1 MKAAVFALA
10 AIAASPAV
18 LAESPLQSRETA
30 IPHAARD
37 IQDWK
42 VDGNRA
48 LYIRSLN
55 GKWYHAR
62 TANVCSRLATAN
74 ALGFETRG
82 GGELDKF
89 GAIIAQGWR
98 CPLISVT
105 LSDGPPKKAKR
116 AG

>member
-1 MKAAVFALA
+1 MKAAMFALA
-10 AIAASPAV
+10 VMTVSPAAM
-18 LAESPLQSRETA
+18 AETAPPPAETA
-30 IPHAARD
+30 IPHASRD
-37 IQDWK
+37 IRDWK

-62 TANVCSRLATAN
+62 TANVCSRLATAD

-82 GGELDKF
+82 GGELDKY